1 MGKNGIKLTINALA
15 LGLAIGLSPAAQA
28 GGIEIVPS
36 EPSRNTGV
44 GQVIAQQGNE
54 ALRAIREE
62 LVAKV
67 RAVMPKLPA
76 APKPSPAAGV
86 VKMSQPAG
94 AGVADA
100 SGVALE
106 Q

>member
-1 MGKNGIKLTINALA
+1 MGNTKIKLTINALA

-28 GGIEIVPS
+28 GGIEISPS

-54 ALRAIREE
+54 ALRAIRAE
-62 LVAKV
+62 LAARV

-76 APKPSPAAGV
+76 APKPAPAAAV

-100 SGVALE
+100 AGVALDE
-106 Q
+106 